1 MVWQEFCSYTKKKE
15 DFNEDE
21 ILEFLKHSMGYGR
34 APSGAHMIIPLSPGH
49 IVKKFVLHTNLS
61 RNRMGNIFRTGM
73 NSTFMWAMH
82 KILKTIS
89 NYFII

>member
-34 APSGAHMIIPLSPGH
+34 APSGADMIVPLSPGH
-49 IVKKFVLHTNLS
+49 IVQNLYFTQ
-61 RNRMGNIFRTGM
+61 IFLEIEWEIF
-73 NSTFMWAMH
+73 SE
-82 KILKTIS
+82 LE
-89 NYFII
+89 